1 MTGNRSVHGPIVV
14 TGATGM
20 LGRHLCAHLARRGPD
35 GEREVRALVRDPRT
49 LTGLPPGVRV
59 GRCNL
64 PDVIDESMLEG
75 AAVVIHCAYGTRLTD
90 LAELRRVNEEG
101 TERLLAASRRAGVA
115 RFVFVSTIAAD
126 PQAPN
131 YYARSKH
138 VLETRLDPERD
149 LIVRPGLIMAK
160 EGQGLFQQMRDT
172 TRRTRVVPL
181 FGGGVQPLQTVH
193 VDDVCAA
200 IGNAIEGGI
209 TGSVN
214 VAEPAPV
221 DFATFM
227 RMLADRMHVR
237 CLFVRLPF
245 GPVLGAVRV
254 IESMRLPCP
263 LRSESLLGIKA
274 LRQVPVA
281 DDLERLG
288 VTARSAAESL
298 ESTV

>member
-1 MTGNRSVHGPIVV
+1 MSTQRSNDGPIVV

-20 LGRHLCAHLARRGPD
+20 LGRHLCAHLAG
-35 GEREVRALVRDPRT
+35 GGREVRALVRDPT
-49 LTGLPPGVRV
+49 ALTGLPPGVRV

-64 PDVIDESMLEG
+64 PDVIDESLLAG
-75 AAVVIHCAYGTRLTD
+75 AAAVVHCAYGTRVTD
-90 LAELRRVNEEG
+90 LAELRRVNEDG
-101 TERLLAASRRAGVA
+101 TQRLFDASRRAGVP

-126 PQAPN
+126 PGAPN

-138 VLETRLDPERD
+138 EQESRLDPDRD
-149 LIVRPGLIMAK
+149 LVVRPGLIMAK
-160 EGQGLFQQMRDT
+160 EGHGLFQQLRDT

-193 VDDVCAA
+193 VDDVCEAFGHA
-200 IGNAIEGGI
+200 LDRGI
-209 TGSVN
+209 TGALN

-227 RMLADRMHVR
+227 RMLADRLQVK
-237 CLFVRLPF
+237 CLFIRLPF
-245 GPVLGAVRV
+245 APMLTAVRL
-254 IESMRLPCP
+254 IESMRLPFP

-281 DDLERLG
+281 EDLERLG
-288 VTARSAAESL
+288 ITARSTAESL
-298 ESTV
+298 KDTV